1 MPCLND
7 KRRFFLILVLSFA
20 CLPLLQAADNTTS
33 SVFKFQQTMAQ
44 KGLASAQYKLAM
56 MYETGDGIPQDLNS
70 ARNWYQQAQTQSYKP
85 AGHRLKYLDIAQN
98 HTPADRDWLKQLHQ
112 DAQAGNGEALFLLG
126 QMYAAGTGVYQEL
139 HLAARYLRKASAENI
154 PGSES
159 ELTQVEMA
167 IAQKQQD
174 DREKARLQAD
184 ADKKLAQQKA
194 DAVEQQRI
202 QQILLLKQLADA
214 KQLQQ
219 QAMAKQQRTKA
230 RTQTPPKATALVS
243 RQTVLPAVAPG
254 SVIEVDLS
262 PCSGRNRFASTC
274 R

>member
-1 MPCLND
+1 MPCLNE
-7 KRRFFLILVLSFA
+7 KSRFTLLLVLSFA
-20 CLPLLQAADNTTS
+20 CLPLLHAENTTS

-56 MYETGDGIPQDLNS
+56 MYETGDGIPRDLSS
-70 ARNWYQQAQTQSYKP
+70 ARNWYQQAQGQSYKP
-85 AGHRLKYLDIAQN
+85 ASHRLKYLDIAQN

-112 DAQAGNGEALFLLG
+112 DAQAGDGEALFLLG

-214 KQLQQ
+214 KQLRQQ
-219 QAMAKQQRTKA
+219 QALAKQQATQA